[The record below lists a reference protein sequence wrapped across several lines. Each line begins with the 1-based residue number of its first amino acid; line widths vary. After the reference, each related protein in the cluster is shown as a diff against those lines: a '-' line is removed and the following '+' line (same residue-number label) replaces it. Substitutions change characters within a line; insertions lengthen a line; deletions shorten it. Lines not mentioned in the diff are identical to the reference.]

1 MKKSLAIAT
10 VSLMAFA
17 ASAGVAKA
25 DYPPVQEVR
34 PSTIVADISYDR
46 TPASIVESARRVIS
60 AVPVGTVKTVDVFAG
75 EAFLPVISGLDAGQR
90 FTVRITTASGR
101 TITLPSVRSLGNGNL
116 RLSTLSLSQGGTY
129 TVKVT
134 SANGKVRTLKL
145 RVAE

>member
-1 MKKSLAIAT
+1 MKRSFAIAA

-25 DYPPVQEVR
+25 DYPPLQEVR
-34 PSTIVADISYDR
+34 PSTINPIISYDR
-46 TPASIVESARRVIS
+46 TPASVVESARRIVS
-60 AVPVGTVKTVDVFAG
+60 AAPVGTPTTVDVFAG
-75 EAFLPVISGLDAGQR
+75 ESFLPVISGVGAGQR

-116 RLSTLSLSQGGTY
+116 RLSTLSLSQGGNY
-129 TVKVT
+129 TVRVT
-134 SANGKVRTLKL
+134 AANGRVRILKI

>member
-25 DYPPVQEVR
+25 DYPPIEEVK
-34 PSTIVADISYDR
+34 PSTIIASISFDR
-46 TPASIVESARRVIS
+46 TPDSISDDARRVITRAPIGS
-60 AVPVGTVKTVDVFAG
+60 VTPVSCFAG
-75 EAFLPVISGLDAGQR
+75 ESFTPVISGVGAGQR

-116 RLSTLSLSQGGTY
+116 RLSTLSIGQGGTY

>member
-10 VSLMAFA
+10 VSLMSFA
-17 ASAGVAKA
+17 ASAGIAKA
-25 DYPPVQEVR
+25 DYPPIEEVK
-34 PSTIVADISYDR
+34 PSTIIASISFDR
-46 TPASIVESARRVIS
+46 TPNSISDDARRIVS
-60 AVPVGTVKTVDVFAG
+60 SVAAGTVKTVDCFVG
-75 EAFLPVISGLDAGQR
+75 ESFTPVIPATGAGQR

-101 TITLPSVRSLGNGNL
+101 TITLPSVRSLANGNL
-116 RLSTLSLSQGGTY
+116 RLPTLSISQGGTY

>member
-17 ASAGVAKA
+17 ASSGVAKA
-25 DYPPVQEVR
+25 DYPPNQEVR
-34 PSTIVADISYDR
+34 PSTIVQLISYDR
-46 TPASIVESARRVIS
+46 TPASIVESARRIVS
-60 AVPVGTVKTVDVFAG
+60 DVPVGTVKTLEIFAG
-75 EAFLPVISGLDAGQR
+75 ELFLPVISGLEAGQR

-101 TITLPSVRSLGNGNL
+101 SVTLPSVRSLGNGNL
-116 RLSTLSLSQGGTY
+116 RLSTLSLIQGGTY

>member
-1 MKKSLAIAT
+1 MKKLLTIAS

-17 ASAGVAKA
+17 ASTGVANA
-25 DYPPVQEVR
+25 DYPPIEEVK
-34 PSTIVADISYDR
+34 PSTIIASISFDR
-46 TPASIVESARRVIS
+46 TPDSISDDARRIFT
-60 AVPVGTVKTVDVFAG
+60 PVAAGTVKSVDCFAG
-75 EAFLPVISGLDAGQR
+75 ESFTPVIPAVGARQT

-101 TITLPSVRSLGNGNL
+101 TLTLPRVRSLANGNL
-116 RLSTLSLSQGGTY
+116 RLSTLSISEGGTY

>member
-1 MKKSLAIAT
+1 MKKSFAIAT
-10 VSLMAFA
+10 VSFISFA

-34 PSTIVADISYDR
+34 PSTIISVISYDR

-60 AVPVGTVKTVDVFAG
+60 AVPVGTVKTVEVFAG
-75 EAFLPVISGLDAGQR
+75 EAFLPVISGVGAGQR

-101 TITLPSVRSLGNGNL
+101 SITLPSVRSLGNGNL
-116 RLSTLSLSQGGTY
+116 RLSTLSLSQSGTY

-134 SANGKVRTLKL
+134 SANGKVRTLKFN
-145 RVAE
+145 VAE

>member
-1 MKKSLAIAT
+1 MKKSIVGVT
-10 VSLMAFA
+10 VSFIALLAT
-17 ASAGVAKA
+17 AGVAKA
-25 DYPPVQEVR
+25 DYPPNQEVW
-34 PSTIVADISYDR
+34 PSTIVPLISYDR
-46 TPASIVESARRVIS
+46 TPESIVESARRIVS
-60 AVPVGTVKTVDVFAG
+60 DVPVGTVKTLEIFSG
-75 EAFLPVISGLDAGQR
+75 ESFLPVISGVGAGQR

-129 TVKVT
+129 TVKVI